1 LQYTETVTGEEYRE
15 NDEGTDTEEEDSDA
29 GEVEDEAMVSEEEGG
44 DEGEEAEGEPGEI
57 EEDGEENKVHARRAQ
72 SDHGDDRQI
81 LQFQNGRISTDDE
94 RAPGS
99 VGSVGHQKENTP
111 PSRPSTSFS
120 QLSRSPPRSRSPSPD
135 TLAKMTAALT
145 LRAEDVRERV
155 ATDLAKRQRQQ
166 KKYHTKRGA
175 QRVGRPQGSKAKQDQ
190 RVKLDRGG
198 IWD

>member
-1 LQYTETVTGEEYRE
+1 METVTGEEYRE
-15 NDEGTDTEEEDSDA
+15 NDEDTDAEEEDSDA
-29 GEVEDEAMVSEEEGG
+29 GEVEDEAMVSEEEDR
-44 DEGEEAEGEPGEI
+44 DEGEEAEGEPEER
-57 EEDGEENKVHARRAQ
+57 EEDGEENKVLTRRAQ
-72 SDHGDDRQI
+72 SDHGDE
-81 LQFQNGRISTDDE
+81 LQFQNGRASRDEE

-99 VGSVGHQKENTP
+99 VGSDGHEREHTP

-145 LRAEDVRERV
+145 LRAADVRERV

>member
-1 LQYTETVTGEEYRE
+1 METVTGEEYRE
-15 NDEGTDTEEEDSDA
+15 NDEDTDTEEEGDADA
-29 GEVEDEAMVSEEEGG
+29 GEVEDEVMESEEEGG
-44 DEGEEAEGEPGEI
+44 DEDKEAEGERRGR
-57 EEDGEENKVHARRAQ
+57 EEDGEENEGHARSAQ
-72 SDHGDDRQI
+72 SDHGDDGHI
-81 LQFQNGRISTDDE
+81 LQFENGRVSTDGG

-99 VGSVGHQKENTP
+99 AGSGYLQRENSP

-145 LRAEDVRERV
+145 LRATDVRERV

-190 RVKLDRGG
+190 RVKVDRGG